1 MSLKLNIYIGRL
13 ILFSHTTGLSLLTRY
28 REREREREDKEVVTS
43 PVANRSAAVLV
54 TKIVNKIPICG

>member
-1 MSLKLNIYIGRL
+1 M
-13 ILFSHTTGLSLLTRY
+13 LTRY
-28 REREREREDKEVVTS
+28 REREREREREDKEVVTS